1 MKNAEI
7 KSESEVQR
15 FIELPRIIVEEDNA
29 IEKLAGVIDELK
41 LSGKAIVVSGV
52 NTFSIAGKRVEEIVS
67 KEFETEVFLAEKAS
81 IAYVKALEEKIEKE
95 NASFCI
101 AAGGGKVIDVCKLA
115 SFRKGIP
122 FISIPTSAAHDGI
135 ASPRASIKQSKTS
148 VSVKAG
154 APIAVIADINIIS
167 KAPYRLIASGA
178 GDVIAKI
185 TALKDWELA
194 RDELGEEY
202 SSYAAALCE
211 MSYKMVL
218 DSEEKIKNREKEG
231 VKNLVKALIS
241 CGVAISIAGSS
252 RPASGSE
259 HKFSHALDM
268 LCESR
273 ALHGEQCGVGTIIAA
288 KLHGIEWQRIR
299 EFLENIRAP
308 VNAEGLGVS
317 EKCIVEAIVKAREIN
332 KERFTIFDKIKP
344 DKSMAEKIAKE
355 VRVIK

>member
-1 MKNAEI
+1 MKESGDA
-7 KSESEVQR
+7 KSDAGG

-29 IEKLAGVIDELK
+29 IGKIIKVIDELK
-41 LSGKAIVVSGV
+41 LSGKALIVSGRQ
-52 NTFSIAGKRVEEIVS
+52 TFSIAGKKVQEIIRRDFESNILVIKSAGIGSVRAVEE
-67 KEFETEVFLAEKAS
+67 E
-81 IAYVKALEEKIEKE
+81 IEKE
-95 NASFCI
+95 EIRFCI
-101 AAGGGKVIDVCKLA
+101 AVGGGKVIDVCKLA
-115 SFRKGIP
+115 SFNKKIP
-122 FISIPTSAAHDGI
+122 FISVPTAASHDGI
-135 ASPRASIKQSKTS
+135 ASPRASIKHSKAS
-148 VSVKAG
+148 VSIKAS
-154 APIAVIADINIIS
+154 APIAVIADAEIIS

-211 MSYKMVL
+211 MSYKMVF
-218 DSEEKIKNREKEG
+218 DSEEKIKNKEKEG
-231 VKNLVKALIS
+231 IKNLVKALIS

-288 KLHGIEWQRIR
+288 RLHGIEWERIR
-299 EFLENIRAP
+299 KFLQNIKAP
-308 VNAEGLGVS
+308 VNAEELGVS
-317 EKCIVEAIVKAREIN
+317 EKCIVEAIIKAREIN
-332 KERFTIFDKIKP
+332 KKRFTIFDKIKINEN
-344 DKSMAEKIAKE
+344 KARKLAKE
-355 VRVIK
+355 VGVIK